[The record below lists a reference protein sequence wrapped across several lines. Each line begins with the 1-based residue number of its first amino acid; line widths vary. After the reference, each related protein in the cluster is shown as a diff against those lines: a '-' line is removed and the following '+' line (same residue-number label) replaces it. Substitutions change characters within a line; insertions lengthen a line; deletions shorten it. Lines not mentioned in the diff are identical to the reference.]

1 MAIEIACVPGVE
13 LARTGQ
19 WSASTGVTTITRADL
34 AEAIAAMECPA
45 VRDPV
50 IKLGHTDPRFDGQPA
65 IGRVTNLEVVDE
77 YSLRGDL
84 DGMPGW
90 LGEILASAYPAR
102 SIEAEWNHRCS
113 VGHTHPFVLTGLSL
127 LGVTAPAIGSL
138 ADIAALWG
146 VDTTTQA
153 ADVIAAGKGIVMP
166 KSVAASATVE
176 DIRRAYYDTASYDFW
191 VEEIQLAPLQ
201 LIVVNDIDGSRLR
214 VPVAVDPERDGQD
227 AITFGEAVPVVV
239 RYDDVPPPPAPEQG
253 DPSVAPVAV
262 AASSLRFA
270 SRADSLREVRAGNN
284 SEGGDMA
291 GSNRVAAAAPGSG
304 DANPGGLTDDQ
315 LAKLREAVGLTEDA
329 DPAVLASALEA
340 VVTKVKADDSTDTG
354 EEETEETA
362 ETGTETGSSEED
374 DPEKK
379 KVAVAASRNK
389 VGVPT
394 PAATPATVTVDAA
407 QFSAMTETIGRFEQF
422 EKEQAEKRADEM
434 VDAAFKAG
442 KIARPSVAAY
452 KTLARNDYAGT
463 KQVLDSLAASA
474 AFPVG
479 EFGHSVDA
487 EPTNDVREDSTYKN
501 WSI

>member
-1 MAIEIACVPGVE
+1 
-13 LARTGQ
+13 
-19 WSASTGVTTITRADL
+19 
-34 AEAIAAMECPA
+34 
-45 VRDPV
+45 
-50 IKLGHTDPRFDGQPA
+50 
-65 IGRVTNLEVVDE
+65 
-77 YSLRGDL
+77 
-84 DGMPGW
+84 
-90 LGEILASAYPAR
+90 
-102 SIEAEWNHRCS
+102 
-113 VGHTHPFVLTGLSL
+113 
-127 LGVTAPAIGSL
+127 
-138 ADIAALWG
+138 
-146 VDTTTQA
+146 
-153 ADVIAAGKGIVMP
+153 
-166 KSVAASATVE
+166 
-176 DIRRAYYDTASYDFW
+176 
-191 VEEIQLAPLQ
+191 
-201 LIVVNDIDGSRLR
+201 
-214 VPVAVDPERDGQD
+214 
-227 AITFGEAVPVVV
+227 
-239 RYDDVPPPPAPEQG
+239 
-253 DPSVAPVAV
+253 
-262 AASSLRFA
+262 
-270 SRADSLREVRAGNN
+270 
-284 SEGGDMA
+284 MA

-354 EEETEETA
+354 EEETEET
-362 ETGTETGSSEED
+362 TEED

-394 PAATPATVTVDAA
+394 PSAPATVTVDAA